1 MSKPLGLAHSYKVVP
16 QFRIAKL
23 VNKTRF
29 TIGFTVVIAIV
40 MIMVRWVNES
50 TNVTFGVT
58 TL

>member
-1 MSKPLGLAHSYKVVP
+1 MAHSYKVVP

-29 TIGFTVVIAIV
+29 TSGFMVVIAIV

-50 TNVTFGVT
+50 INVTFGVT